1 MTTRRFRGGVTAAR
15 CARQV
20 VRDELKDALPRQRL
34 ADVELIVSELATNS
48 IRHAGCDDADELAME
63 ANVEADR
70 VRVRLFD
77 SGEGFEV
84 HDPRPPATGNEGGYG
99 LLLLDRLADRWG
111 VQREGRFSVWF
122 EVQRDRLPFGD
133 ERCPRAQTA

>member
-15 CARQV
+15 CARQA
-20 VRDELKDALPRQRL
+20 VREELEGALPRPKL

-48 IRHAGCDDADELAME
+48 IRHAGCDDAAELA
-63 ANVEADR
+63 VEAKVEDDH

-77 SGEGFEV
+77 SGEGFDA
-84 HDPRPPATGNEGGYG
+84 HTPRPPSSGNAGGYG
-99 LLLLDRLADRWG
+99 LLLLDRLSDRWG
-111 VQREGRFSVWF
+111 VQRDGRFSVWF

-133 ERCPRAQTA
+133 EHGPRARAA